1 MPPLGSKVA
10 PTQAARRRGRKVYN
24 LGASDLPHPTRWC
37 KESKYWKARAL
48 HAESRCEDYMV
59 RNEDLSEAMAATI
72 RLNAFDG
79 AVGPT
84 LGAAMVGTAEEQA
97 MGMTGAHLSK
107 PTKRTN
113 INWQTG
119 DITANKAW
127 VGDILA
133 AREVAEAAT
142 KAKKELTRSFL
153 ACRSQN
159 DQNKPCL
166 CAPNEC
172 AYTKYH
178 YCQTCDDRQE
188 LKCVQLS
195 VCGKKKCKE
204 HRANEKSKEKEIRQS
219 SRIASMSPAANEE
232 PKSTTTKRKRAA
244 VSLPRPVTHAPA
256 MQQPKAES
264 NGGNS
269 TKRRK

>member
-10 PTQAARRRGRKVYN
+10 PTCTLRKQQGGGEGN
-24 LGASDLPHPTRWC
+24 GGASDLPHPTRWC

-59 RNEDLSEAMAATI
+59 RNEDLSEVMAATI

-79 AVGPT
+79 AVGRT

-97 MGMTGAHLSK
+97 MGKTGAHLSK

-127 VGDILA
+127 VKNTLT
-133 AREVAEAAT
+133 AREAAEAAT

-219 SRIASMSPAANEE
+219 SRIASMP
-232 PKSTTTKRKRAA
+232 TKNQNRRKRRERG
-244 VSLPRPVTHAPA
+244 LPYHYHDQSH
-256 MQQPKAES
+256 MLQPCSNRKQSPMAEIQ
-264 NGGNS
+264 
-269 TKRRK
+269 RKGENNK